1 MDGTG
6 VKGILS
12 IYDDTDSVVGMVQGS
27 TELTT
32 HRKNNGF
39 MGNFKHSCNF
49 TAVLIFCDFSGAG
62 NPCTERTEDGIL
74 INYSIFTETRR
85 MLSVSEKEN
94 NPILRCVT

>member
-12 IYDDTDSVVGMVQGS
+12 TYDDMDSVVTMVQVS

-32 HRKNNGF
+32 HRKNDGF

-49 TAVLIFCDFSGAG
+49 TAVLIFCD
-62 NPCTERTEDGIL
+62 L
-74 INYSIFTETRR
+74 IDFIT
-85 MLSVSEKEN
+85 LK
-94 NPILRCVT
+94 L

>member
-12 IYDDTDSVVGMVQGS
+12 IYDTVYSVVTMVQVS

-39 MGNFKHSCNF
+39 MGNFKHGCKFYSCAYF
-49 TAVLIFCDFSGAG
+49 FVIFRERVTPVLKEQRKKK
-62 NPCTERTEDGIL
+62 NP
-74 INYSIFTETRR
+74 
-85 MLSVSEKEN
+85 LSKEG
-94 NPILRCVT
+94 

>member
-6 VKGILS
+6 VRGILS
-12 IYDDTDSVVGMVQGS
+12 IYGDTDSVVGMVQVS

-49 TAVLIFCDFSGAG
+49 TAVLIFCDFMEMS
-62 NPCTERTEDGIL
+62 NPCTESTAEMEL
-74 INYSIFTETRR
+74 TY
-85 MLSVSEKEN
+85 LSPCFENVPKSEQN
-94 NPILRCVT
+94 TGFI